1 MVCGL
6 VRQLLFLSNVWG
18 LPLLVACQDVCTAFD
33 TMSHDVIVDA
43 LLARGC
49 SPQLAC
55 VCLRELTGIQA
66 VATLPGAG
74 TTQPFVFEK
83 GGKQGGAETPE
94 VWNAVI
100 DYLLEPLVNSWE
112 ERRMGF
118 SLGHS
123 TTDFRIITH
132 AVWADNV
139 VVFASDSVALQQML
153 SELAQ
158 AIAEGRFRWKPSS
171 LEVL

>member
-33 TMSHDVIVDA
+33 AMSHDVIADA

-74 TTQPFVFEK
+74 TTQPFAFEK

-100 DYLLEPLVNSWE
+100 DYLLEPLVNSRE

-118 SLGHS
+118 SSGHS

-132 AVWADNV
+132 AVCCERQCRFTTNV
-139 VVFASDSVALQQML
+139 VRV
-153 SELAQ
+153 
-158 AIAEGRFRWKPSS
+158 GPGYR
-171 LEVL
+171 

>member
-1 MVCGL
+1 M
-6 VRQLLFLSNVWG
+6 
-18 LPLLVACQDVCTAFD
+18 
-33 TMSHDVIVDA
+33 
-43 LLARGC
+43 
-49 SPQLAC
+49 
-55 VCLRELTGIQA
+55 
-66 VATLPGAG
+66 
-74 TTQPFVFEK
+74 
-83 GGKQGGAETPE
+83 ETPE
-94 VWNAVI
+94 VWYAVI

-171 LEVL
+171 LEVLQSSGTEDNSKAEFAVQQCGETLVYNHVSRLALLGDIFDHTGSTELSRAHRQGIVDAIFYKHKQLFQHPGPMCPRLKA